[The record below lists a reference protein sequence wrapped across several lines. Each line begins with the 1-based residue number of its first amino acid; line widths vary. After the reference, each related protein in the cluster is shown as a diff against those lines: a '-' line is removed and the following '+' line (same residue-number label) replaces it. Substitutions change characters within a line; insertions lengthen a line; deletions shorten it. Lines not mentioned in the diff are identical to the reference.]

1 MNDGKSWNI
10 FCHQRSVLYTHL
22 SPKALSGNLL
32 RKLRTSRFT
41 CDDDEEAGGGG
52 GGGLI
57 KDACSGIPIKT
68 PFQEAALLQATKS
81 GGSGD
86 GGGEGSYGGGIGESE
101 FEHR

>member
-1 MNDGKSWNI
+1 M
-10 FCHQRSVLYTHL
+10 
-22 SPKALSGNLL
+22 KALSGNLL

-41 CDDDEEAGGGG
+41 CDDDEEAGG

-68 PFQEAALLQATKS
+68 PFQEAALLQATKE

-86 GGGEGSYGGGIGESE
+86 GGGGGSYGGGIGESE
-101 FEHR
+101 FEYR